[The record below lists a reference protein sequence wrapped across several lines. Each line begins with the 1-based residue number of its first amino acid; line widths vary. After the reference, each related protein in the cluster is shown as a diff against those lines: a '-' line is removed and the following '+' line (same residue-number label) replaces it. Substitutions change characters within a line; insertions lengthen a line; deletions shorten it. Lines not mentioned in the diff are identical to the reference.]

1 MLFPPS
7 ASFSRS
13 SFHWTRSCSLF
24 ISPPPILS
32 LVMVLRLPTSRLH
45 AQMSLP
51 VKRCPF
57 FIDFYLKFTLC
68 SRMGFSS
75 PRGDV
80 SSAARTTTPQC
91 LARRV
96 GRCSRPWLRR
106 VDVRPA
112 LRRRS
117 SPQRDIPSDVLI
129 CCFPRPGRRHRPYL

>member
-1 MLFPPS
+1 MLFSPS

-13 SFHWTRSCSLF
+13 SFHWTRSRSLF
-24 ISPPPILS
+24 ISPPHPFLGNGP
-32 LVMVLRLPTSRLH
+32 RLPTSRLH

-57 FIDFYLKFTLC
+57 FIDFYLKFALC
-68 SRMGFSS
+68 SRMGSSS